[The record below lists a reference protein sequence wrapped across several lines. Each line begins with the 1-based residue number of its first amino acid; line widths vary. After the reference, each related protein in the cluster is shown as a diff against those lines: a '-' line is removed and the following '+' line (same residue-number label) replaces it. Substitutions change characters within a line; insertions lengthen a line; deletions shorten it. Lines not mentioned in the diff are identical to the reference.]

1 MLRRYEQF
9 SSHIS
14 SLYRQIQKLERD
26 EMVKYGLKG
35 AYAQYL
41 TTIHHYPEGVTAAK
55 LCELCDM
62 DKAAVSRAVSEM
74 EERGL
79 VTRPSGDGGY
89 RAPIR
94 LTADGEAAASFV
106 QERAVVAVELAGNG
120 LTDEDRA
127 VFYKA
132 LALIEKNL
140 RQVCRQGIPEGK

>member
-1 MLRRYEQF
+1 MISRYEQF
-9 SSHIS
+9 ASHIS
-14 SLYRQIQKLERD
+14 SLYRQIQKLERE

-41 TTIHHYPEGVTAAK
+41 TVIHHYPEGVTAAR

-79 VTRPSGDGGY
+79 ITRDAGDGGY
-89 RAPIR
+89 RVPIR
-94 LTADGEAAASFV
+94 LTAAGEAAAQFV
-106 QERAVVAVELAGNG
+106 QERAVVAVELAGAG

-127 VFYKA
+127 VFYGA

-140 RQVCRQGIPEGK
+140 RQICKQGIPQGK